1 MKLPRFFRL
10 LPLVVLAIAALLV
23 LNGTGLLRDGVA
35 LAETAATALSDAPT
49 PANKDFAEPDQ
60 QIASANEADIMTS
73 LSRRRTELDA
83 REAQVKLQADIL
95 AAAEKRVDAKIA
107 QLQALQDKMASL
119 VQQHDEA
126 QQAQIA
132 SLTKTYIGM
141 GKKAG
146 PIFAGLPDDVAV
158 PVAQAMKPAD
168 LALIMGGM
176 PADAAQKLTVKLA
189 SRLALPQTADAPAP
203 ATPAPAA
210 DAPAQTASAAPAT
223 PKKQP

>member
-1 MKLPRFFRL
+1 MKLPRFVRL

-23 LNGTGLLRDGVA
+23 LNGTGLLHDGIA
-35 LAETAATALSDAPT
+35 LAETAAGALTDAPE
-49 PANKDFAEPDQ
+49 PSNRDFAEPDQ
-60 QIASANEADIMTS
+60 QIASAAEADIMTS
-73 LSRRRTELDA
+73 LSRRRAELDA
-83 REAQVKLQADIL
+83 RQAQVKLQADIL

-107 QLQALQDKMASL
+107 QLQALQDKMAGL
-119 VQQHDEA
+119 IQQHDEQ

-132 SLTKTYIGM
+132 ALTKTYIGM

-168 LALIMGGM
+168 LALIMSGM

-189 SRLALPQTADAPAP
+189 SRLTLPQTADAPAP
-203 ATPAPAA
+203 APAA
-210 DAPAQTASAAPAT
+210 AAAPAT
-223 PKKQP
+223 PDPSKKQP